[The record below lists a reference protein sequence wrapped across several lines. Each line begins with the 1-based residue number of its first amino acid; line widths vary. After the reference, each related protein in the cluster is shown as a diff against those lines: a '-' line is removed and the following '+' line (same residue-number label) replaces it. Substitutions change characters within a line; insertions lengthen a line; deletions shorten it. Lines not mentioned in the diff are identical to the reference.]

1 MSITR
6 LLALSP
12 RLIVADEPLSALD
25 VSMAA
30 QVANL
35 MRELE
40 EKLGLTYL
48 FISHDLQMV
57 ELIVHRVG
65 VMYLGQAVETA
76 PAKALGSQASTPLF
90 EPLVVRGRCAQWKK
104 TVWQRRCIE
113 LGAFGKERTTEGC
126 RFRAR
131 CPVDRE
137 KGEPALCREER
148 HRARAHRDRPGPPC
162 GHRWR
167 RRKIGENGEPALPRP
182 HYLFVNNN
190 QGGIG

>member
-1 MSITR
+1 M
-6 LLALSP
+6 
-12 RLIVADEPLSALD
+12 ADEPLSALD
-25 VSMAA
+25 VSIAA

-76 PAKALGSQASTPLF
+76 PDKALGSQASTPLF
-90 EPLVVRGRCAQWKK
+90 EPLVVRGRCVQWKK
-104 TVWQRRCIE
+104 TVWRRRCIE

-137 KGEPALCREER
+137 KGEPALCREK
-148 HRARAHRDRPGPPC
+148 DT
-162 GHRWR
+162 
-167 RRKIGENGEPALPRP
+167 EPARTEIAPGHLVATDGAVEKSAKTGNLRC
-182 HYLFVNNN
+182 HGLTIYSLTTIK
-190 QGGIG
+190 GGIG